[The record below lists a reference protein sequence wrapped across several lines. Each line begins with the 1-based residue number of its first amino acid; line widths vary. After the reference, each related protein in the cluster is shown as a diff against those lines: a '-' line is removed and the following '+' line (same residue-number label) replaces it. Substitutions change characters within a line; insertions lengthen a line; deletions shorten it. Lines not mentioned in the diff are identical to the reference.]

1 MKLDYK
7 KRYQR
12 LINLSFQSYNK
23 WMQLTQ
29 RVADLQHTA
38 TVNSGVLYLGTNEV
52 SKLIGEMKKS
62 TEPLKQELT
71 GLLNDKIQDDLTSSS
86 DTNDNESEN
95 DPFMNYHA
103 KASDIPAD
111 EQVNDDITISRDE
124 YDRLKAQ
131 NNLYQDWVDA
141 DALDRRNKE
150 EEAIESKR
158 SASTSET
165 QSTNAWNQTI
175 PGEELATKT
184 QNADNVDTN
193 HDESIDQNTVKQ
205 LAVNESNTETD
216 NNDDVSDTNK
226 TGEKEI
232 KADVGE
238 DGRLHLNSKV
248 DSEEIENPAVPEK
261 VVNDDA
267 SDIATKVSE
276 SAKQGREEDNA
287 SIENSVNDVSK
298 QIDKMNVDDISDATV
313 DSSDN
318 DKSDNSSNND
328 SMTNEEDADASALLN
343 GDDTNTAPLDN
354 DSEDDADIDDEDGDL
369 DDDESEASVDDLMD
383 TANDD
388 ALNADDAP
396 F

>member
-1 MKLDYK
+1 
-7 KRYQR
+7 
-12 LINLSFQSYNK
+12 
-23 WMQLTQ
+23 MQLTQ

-52 SKLIGEMKKS
+52 SKLIAEMKKS

-86 DTNDNESEN
+86 VSIKDKNESDD

-131 NNLYQDWVDA
+131 NDLYQDWVDA
-141 DALDRRNKE
+141 DALARRNKE
-150 EEAIESKR
+150 EEAIESKK
-158 SASTSET
+158 SASASET
-165 QSTNAWNQTI
+165 QSTNAWDQII
-175 PGEELATKT
+175 PGEEPASKSSESENLD
-184 QNADNVDTN
+184 NANDNNGQSVDQ
-193 HDESIDQNTVKQ
+193 DTVKQ
-205 LAVNESNTETD
+205 LTNDNESNAQ
-216 NNDDVSDTNK
+216 NDDATVTNK
-226 TGEKEI
+226 TDKKEI

-248 DSEEIENPAVPEK
+248 NSEEIENPAIPDK

-298 QIDKMNVDDISDATV
+298 QIDKMNVDDISDATIN
-313 DSSDN
+313 SSDN
-318 DKSDNSSNND
+318 NKSDNSANDKLTSNA
-328 SMTNEEDADASALLN
+328 EDADANALLVS
-343 GDDTNTAPLDN
+343 DDTNTAPLDN
-354 DSEDDADIDDEDGDL
+354 DDSDDDADADEIEDNIDDED
-369 DDDESEASVDDLMD
+369 SEASLNDDLM
-383 TANDD
+383 NPNGDD
-388 ALNADDAP
+388 ALDADDTP

>member
-1 MKLDYK
+1 
-7 KRYQR
+7 
-12 LINLSFQSYNK
+12 
-23 WMQLTQ
+23 MQLTQ

-150 EEAIESKR
+150 EEEIESKR

-184 QNADNVDTN
+184 QNADNIDTDN
-193 HDESIDQNTVKQ
+193 NESIDQNTVKQ
-205 LAVNESNTETD
+205 LANNESNAETD
-216 NNDDVSDTNK
+216 NNNDTSDTNK
-226 TGEKEI
+226 TDEKEI
-232 KADVGE
+232 KADIGE

-248 DSEEIENPAVPEK
+248 NSEEIENPAVPDK

>member
-1 MKLDYK
+1 MDYK

-12 LINLSFQSYNK
+12 LINLSFHSYNK

-52 SKLIGEMKKS
+52 SKLIAEMKKS

-86 DTNDNESEN
+86 VSIEDKNESDD

-111 EQVNDDITISRDE
+111 EQASDDITISRDE

-131 NNLYQDWVDA
+131 NSLYQNWIDA
-141 DALDRRNKE
+141 DALSRQNKE
-150 EEAIESKR
+150 ESNESE
-158 SASTSET
+158 SVSEP
-165 QSTNAWNQTI
+165 QSTNPWDQTI
-175 PGEELATKT
+175 PGEEPASKSSESENL
-184 QNADNVDTN
+184 DNTNDNNGQSVDQ
-193 HDESIDQNTVKQ
+193 DTVKQ
-205 LAVNESNTETD
+205 LANDNESNAQ
-216 NNDDVSDTNK
+216 NDDATVTNK
-226 TGEKEI
+226 TEKKEI

-248 DSEEIENPAVPEK
+248 NSEEIENPAVPDK

-287 SIENSVNDVSK
+287 SIESSVNDVSK
-298 QIDKMNVDDISDATV
+298 QIDKMNVDDISDESVNKSA
-313 DSSDN
+313 N
-318 DKSDNSSNND
+318 DKTDTSSNNK
-328 SMTNEEDADASALLN
+328 STTGEEDADENALLTGNDTNN
-343 GDDTNTAPLDN
+343 GDNTNTAPLDD
-354 DSEDDADIDDEDGDL
+354 DSDDDDVDETDDEN
-369 DDDESEASVDDLMD
+369 SEATMDELMNPSD
-383 TANDD
+383 DD
-388 ALNADDAP
+388 ALDTDDAP